1 MAPVSAPI
9 RLNIRT
15 SLPCCAGPDFVT
27 LHASIDRNSTRKK
40 GVHMFIFSRP
50 IIAPLAALCI
60 AALIVILDHLYSL
73 GAIS

>member
-1 MAPVSAPI
+1 
-9 RLNIRT
+9 
-15 SLPCCAGPDFVT
+15 
-27 LHASIDRNSTRKK
+27 
-40 GVHMFIFSRP
+40 MFIFSRP